1 MPRGA
6 TSWSA
11 AAETKKHDEDVAR
24 RRELPNQSL
33 PVAGRTSEVE
43 LVETPCKET
52 AHDVTAASSETAA
65 AGEACVDDGRVV
77 EDDARGVPNPWELRG
92 NQNIGRS
99 TLIDNLTH
107 CLISTQAEE
116 RRGQHGGDV
125 DRDRRRARGRLGA
138 GRVARVALAP
148 RY

>member
-1 MPRGA
+1 MTFFCTHRTRGRAPTRAPRGA

-52 AHDVTAASSETAA
+52 AYNATAAFSETAA
-65 AGEACVDDGRVV
+65 AGKACVDDGRVV
-77 EDDARGVPNPWELRG
+77 EDHARGVPNLWGAAWKSQFRAP
-92 NQNIGRS
+92 
-99 TLIDNLTH
+99 H
-107 CLISTQAEE
+107 
-116 RRGQHGGDV
+116 V
-125 DRDRRRARGRLGA
+125 D
-138 GRVARVALAP
+138 
-148 RY
+148 